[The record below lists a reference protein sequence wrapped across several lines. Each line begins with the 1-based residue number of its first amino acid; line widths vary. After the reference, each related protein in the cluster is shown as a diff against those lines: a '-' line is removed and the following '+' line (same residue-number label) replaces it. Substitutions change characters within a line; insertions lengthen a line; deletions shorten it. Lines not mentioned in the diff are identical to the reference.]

1 MSSPARRRRLQST
14 VEFRNTPKKGRIR
27 IAGAVPHQG
36 QMYRQFGS
44 KRQVL
49 FFFRVLLNLTFSALQ
64 CVIGGYLYISLV
76 KQFII
81 QMLNFSEQCM
91 DMAQSILSRN
101 ITAINEDGSITPLD
115 GESALACEPGHAAM
129 ALGEFYRATGSTRL
143 EGVDIVDRV
152 AKCIMAQSN
161 DNNEYTED
169 GLAYLSLG
177 LLAFGPSKDRN
188 AVWDKLSEDTRKS
201 LERRL
206 LSRTDYDDFF
216 QIFNIAKAVAR
227 FSMGLSKKDET
238 GKLIDRFLERI
249 QQTSTGN
256 YFDDK
261 PTEEGA
267 LDGVFD
273 IFGVSAFVFVRQ
285 SLQLHANMHLRDRK
299 IPSLRTFAEKYLRLL
314 PDMVRSDGL
323 GWAYGRKIGAYGQM
337 HCISMILQSMRDN
350 WISEDKM
357 PEYMDVLRRLFQ
369 FFFMTYLDQENG
381 YLVIKDAQR
390 TCENSCTTRMA
401 NFDAARYLC
410 QWARLAKTI
419 GRKIQ
424 TDPVP
429 EKNISKYVSF
439 DNSNRKEQGVF
450 IYKNIETAMHVCL
463 PLVAPKEKDMTS
475 SLAFPHIPGIFD
487 WPADMYMPILV
498 PELTFG
504 QNVTTPSYYGKRC
517 TTGLGFRNSFFF
529 RYDQPELITKDG
541 KIVKGLGSCKVSWS
555 FSAKKLVGDFIYSVY
570 NQVTL
575 DKFRL
580 VVAIGAPHSEFHVP
594 MTYAI
599 GQGGQG
605 VSIEKDDFQANW
617 LDTQVV
623 SDDPQYRSY
632 WGKIHYLQI
641 YARDRAM
648 VMRPGL
654 QYRITIAFEPD
665 IAFAQ

>member
-1 MSSPARRRRLQST
+1 
-14 VEFRNTPKKGRIR
+14 
-27 IAGAVPHQG
+27 
-36 QMYRQFGS
+36 
-44 KRQVL
+44 
-49 FFFRVLLNLTFSALQ
+49 
-64 CVIGGYLYISLV
+64 
-76 KQFII
+76 
-81 QMLNFSEQCM
+81 MLNFSEQCL

-101 ITAINEDGSITPLD
+101 IGAINEDGSISPIEN
-115 GESALACEPGHAAM
+115 ESSLACEPGHAAM
-129 ALGEFYRATGSTRL
+129 ALGEFYRATGSTSL
-143 EGVDIVDRV
+143 EGKDIVDLV
-152 AKCIMAQSN
+152 SKCIMAQSN
-161 DNNEYTED
+161 DAEYTED

-188 AVWDKLSEDTRKS
+188 AVWDKLSEDTRKN
-201 LERRL
+201 LEKRL
-206 LSRTDYDDFF
+206 LSRTDYNDFF
-216 QIFNIAKAVAR
+216 QVFNIAKAVAR

-261 PTEEGA
+261 AESEDVIDGA
-267 LDGVFD
+267 FD
-273 IFGVSAFVFVRQ
+273 IFGVVAFVFIRQ

-314 PDMVRSDGL
+314 PDIVRSDGL
-323 GWAYGRKIGAYGQM
+323 GWNYGRRIGAYGQM
-337 HCISMILQSMRDN
+337 HCISMILQAMRDN

-381 YLVIKDAQR
+381 YLVIRDAQR
-390 TCENSCTTRMA
+390 SAENSCTTRMA

-419 GRKIQ
+419 GRQ
-424 TDPVP
+424 VSSEAMP

-450 IYKNIETAMHVCL
+450 IYKNAETAMHTCL
-463 PLVAPKEKDMTS
+463 PLVAPNATDTSS

-487 WPADMYMPILV
+487 WPADKYLPILI

-504 QNVTTPSYYGKRC
+504 EHITTPSYYGKRC
-517 TTGLGFRNSFFF
+517 TTGMGFRNSFFF
-529 RYDQPELITKDG
+529 RYEQPELITKDG
-541 KIVKGLGSCKVSWS
+541 KIVKGLGSCKVSWN
-555 FSAKKLVGDFIYSVY
+555 FSGKKLVGDFIYSVQ
-570 NQVTL
+570 NQITL
-575 DKFRL
+575 DNFRL
-580 VVAIGAPHSEFHVP
+580 VVAIGAPHAEYHVP

-599 GQGGQG
+599 GQEGQG

-617 LDTQVV
+617 LDTEIV
-623 SDDPQYRSY
+623 SEDPQYRSY
-632 WGKIHYLQI
+632 WGKIHYLQV

-648 VMRPGL
+648 VMRPGT
-654 QYRITIAFEPD
+654 QYRITIALEPD
-665 IAFAQ
+665 IAFAE